1 MIDEDG
7 KALGIMP
14 LAEALALADGRDLDL
29 VEVAAAANPPVCRL
43 MDYGKYLYIQKKRAQ
58 ESRKKAQE
66 GKRRHAAVTL
76 KDVKLGSL
84 SGDHDVA
91 FKVEHIRRF
100 LEKGQRVR
108 VSVFFRGRQITHPE
122 LGTQM
127 LRRVA
132 EKVQDIGTLE
142 SEPKLEGRYMS
153 MLVTPR

>member
-14 LAEALALADGRDLDL
+14 LAEALAVADGRDLDL

-66 GKRRHAAVTL
+66 AKKRHAAVTL

-91 FKVEHIRRF
+91 FKVGHIRRF

-122 LGTQM
+122 LGIQM

-153 MLVTPR
+153 MLVTPK